1 MSWLFLGALGMMWAA
16 FLLPSERRRGSPR
29 ASVEDFERK
38 MELLADTESHG
49 QGRWIITP
57 RKGVRFIGP
66 QARAQARARER
77 RRKVFV
83 FFIES
88 IGLTFLIGLVPPL
101 RTVWLATGG
110 LVGLLAVYVWLL
122 VSLKHRGT
130 YAETRER
137 NRQVAAPPAPH
148 RAPRERYISE
158 GRHARPAFNGL
169 GALGADDLVNI
180 VVKPAREVGIAGV

>member
-1 MSWLFLGALGMMWAA
+1 MSWLFLAALGMMWAA
-16 FLLPSERRRGSPR
+16 FLVPTERRRGSPR

-38 MELLADTESHG
+38 MELLADTDSQV

-57 RKGVRFIGP
+57 KKGVRFIGP
-66 QARAQARARER
+66 HARAQARARER
-77 RRKVFV
+77 RRRVFV

-88 IGLTFLIGLVPPL
+88 IGLTFLIGLAPPL
-101 RTVWLATGG
+101 RVVWLATGG
-110 LVGLLAVYVWLL
+110 FAGLLAVYVWLL
-122 VSLKHRGT
+122 VSLKHRGSF
-130 YAETRER
+130 AETRER
-137 NRQVAAPPAPH
+137 NRQVSAPAAPR

-169 GALGADDLVNI
+169 GAFGADDLVNI

>member
-1 MSWLFLGALGMMWAA
+1 VSWLFLGALGMMWAA
-16 FLLPSERRRGSPR
+16 FLLPSERRKGSPR

-38 MELLADTESHG
+38 MELLADTESQG

-110 LVGLLAVYVWLL
+110 LVGLLALYVWLL
-122 VSLKHRGT
+122 VSLKHRGP

-137 NRQVAAPPAPH
+137 NRQVAAPAAPH
-148 RAPRERYISE
+148 RAPRERYISG

>member
-1 MSWLFLGALGMMWAA
+1 MSWLFLAALGMMWAA
-16 FLLPSERRRGSPR
+16 FLLPSERRKGSPR

-38 MELLADTESHG
+38 MELLAETESSG

-57 RKGVRFIGP
+57 KKGVRFIGP
-66 QARAQARARER
+66 HARAQARARER

-83 FFIES
+83 FFLES

-101 RTVWLATGG
+101 HAVWIATGI
-110 LVGLLAVYVWLL
+110 LFSLLALYTWLL
-122 VSLKHRGT
+122 VSLKHRGA

-137 NRQVAAPPAPH
+137 NRQVAAPPAPR
-148 RAPRERYISE
+148 RAPRQRYVSE